1 MWSWWIWQDSAW
13 AESTLGM
20 WSAESRAQSSSPTT
34 NLVWASFL
42 VLYLFAYCV
51 SLSTYLNLK

>member
-42 VLYLFAYCV
+42 VLYLLIVF
-51 SLSTYLNLK
+51 LYLPISI